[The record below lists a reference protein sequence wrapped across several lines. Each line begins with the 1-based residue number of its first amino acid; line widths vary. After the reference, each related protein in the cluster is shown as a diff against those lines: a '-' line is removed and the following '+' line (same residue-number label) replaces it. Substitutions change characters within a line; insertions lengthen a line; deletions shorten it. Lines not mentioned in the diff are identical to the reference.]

1 MVVSAV
7 VSLGVCLADRPRWQ
21 SRMNRSDYL
30 AEWPICW
37 HKRTKDACYSVDIAT
52 FCRVVSHNVQG
63 RGGSR
68 RGSYLELA
76 LTFLYQIRFDMRAN
90 AQYILTRTR

>member
-1 MVVSAV
+1 MSLG
-7 VSLGVCLADRPRWQ
+7 VSLGVCLAERPRWQ
-21 SRMNRSDYL
+21 SRMNRRDYP
-30 AEWPICW
+30 ANWPGCG
-37 HKRTKDACYSVDIAT
+37 HKRTKDACYRVDIAT
-52 FCRVVSHNVQG
+52 FCLVVSHNVGG